1 MRNRQ
6 KWPGKATTNKNQEE
20 DSTNTLMTK
29 KGNGRESQGRQENTI
44 KTQNNHNKS
53 GTMTV
58 WFYFCTNQAVLVS
71 MSDLLKFK
79 FILNALT
86 IMLKHLN
93 LTYVKTAMVPNVS
106 FSQ

>member
-1 MRNRQ
+1 
-6 KWPGKATTNKNQEE
+6 
-20 DSTNTLMTK
+20 
-29 KGNGRESQGRQENTI
+29 
-44 KTQNNHNKS
+44 
-53 GTMTV
+53 MTV

-79 FILNALT
+79 FILNVLT